1 MATYNQITPE
11 IAEQLKAVVGEK
23 RFSAGEAVDPNY
35 SHDEMPIY
43 GKYFP
48 EVAVDVET
56 TEEVS
61 KIMKICNDNKI
72 PVTCRGAGTGLV
84 GGCVP
89 LCGGVVLCTRR
100 MNKILHYDMDNLVV
114 RIQPGVLLKDLAADA
129 LAHGLMYPPDPGEKT
144 GQCVCH
150 SPRNTSDWNEQ

>member
-1 MATYNQITPE
+1 MATYNKVTPE
-11 IAEQLKAVVGEK
+11 IAKRLKAVVGEK
-23 RFSAGEAVDPNY
+23 RFYQGEGIDPNY

-43 GKYFP
+43 GKYMP
-48 EVAVDVET
+48 EIAVDVET

-61 KIMKICNDNKI
+61 GIMKICSENKI

-89 LCGGVVLCTRR
+89 LPGGVVLCTRR

-129 LAHGLMYPPDPGEKT
+129 LAHGLM
-144 GQCVCH
+144 
-150 SPRNTSDWNEQ
+150 